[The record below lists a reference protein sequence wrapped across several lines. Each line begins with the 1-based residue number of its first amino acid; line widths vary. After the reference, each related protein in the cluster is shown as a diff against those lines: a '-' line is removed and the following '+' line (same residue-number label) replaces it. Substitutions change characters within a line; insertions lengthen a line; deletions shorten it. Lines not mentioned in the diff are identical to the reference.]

1 MKGKENSTIVFGKQE
16 ITEKKLITQFLLQN
30 QVSFAPTQNVYKDY
44 EAVIKFN
51 KESLPNQSK
60 PNPRN
65 KKQEIPDDHDINLLY
80 QKAGLAQKGKKPENT
95 QSKSNNLPD
104 ATKEIAK
111 LILDISK
118 SKKRSA
124 QRTNS
129 QTGLTLAVA
138 ENKSKPSLFDVPNKE
153 NRIGTEKV
161 KVSELI
167 KQQPQQNGTPG
178 QFEIENIL
186 NTTKT
191 SDIEEDITDQLG
203 LLGDKKKFYEN
214 GLDQQSCEERLRA
227 LYMPDFNETKLSQGK
242 DHKMSNKSIESKSS
256 KNHNSREALSNISSK
271 ASIQAEEKV
280 VEYEFSGENFQT
292 FSLGR
297 DKNQKDPELDEEKFN
312 SSLDGMGCQE
322 EDSFLQS
329 ENDLVEK
336 IQETTVFG
344 GVQTERG
351 NFTFRHANTNNQARP
366 LPVPPQE
373 EPVNP
378 PTLQFTGY
386 SMSSVEDLP
395 PKLIDTDMSPKSVT
409 TNKKDKKKDRSP
421 KANNKSFASVSSI
434 GDSKEMKSFEDSRV
448 FKDLVEKEIFF
459 AELLSKGSQDSR
471 IMDTSLTIVES
482 EVKFKSSRLKKLY
495 ESKYST
501 KEKIPD
507 ESDNGSR
514 RPSANQLD
522 KLKST
527 CHNSQVSSMILCQND
542 QGAAESDYY
551 GSAHFDSFEGQ
562 KYLCSNESV
571 TSLNNQQQ
579 VNEQFNV
586 FMKSQI
592 SMINDGYHHE
602 DRFKKNNQCQIT
614 SSSKV
619 SLADDI
625 KDF

>member
-1 MKGKENSTIVFGKQE
+1 MKGKENSTIVFGKQD

-51 KESLPNQSK
+51 KASLPSQGK
-60 PNPRN
+60 ADPKN
-65 KKQEIPDDHDINLLY
+65 KKQEIPDDNDINLLY
-80 QKAGLAQKGKKPENT
+80 QKAGLSQKGKKSENN

-129 QTGLTLAVA
+129 QSGLGLTAVLTG
-138 ENKSKPSLFDVPNKE
+138 NKNKLNPFDMPNKE
-153 NRIGTEKV
+153 NRIETEKV
-161 KVSELI
+161 KVPELI
-167 KQQPQQNGTPG
+167 KQQN
-178 QFEIENIL
+178 EIENIL

-191 SDIEEDITDQLG
+191 SDFEEDIADQLC
-203 LLGDKKKFYEN
+203 LGHRKKFDEN
-214 GLDQQSCEERLRA
+214 GLLDHQSCEERLRA
-227 LYMPDFNETKLSQGK
+227 LYMPDFNETRTSQEK
-242 DHKMSNKSIESKSS
+242 NHKISKSPSS
-256 KNHNSREALSNISSK
+256 KNSHNSREALSNISSK
-271 ASIQAEEKV
+271 ASIKAEEKV
-280 VEYEFSGENFQT
+280 VECEFSGENFQT

-297 DKNQKDPELDEEKFN
+297 DKVQKDSVDE
-312 SSLDGMGCQE
+312 QE
-322 EDSFLQS
+322 EGFDEVGMDYQEGSFLRS
-329 ENDLVEK
+329 ENDLIEK
-336 IQETTVFG
+336 IKETNLFG

-351 NFTFRHANTNNQARP
+351 NFTFRQANNANQARP

-395 PKLIDTDMSPKSVT
+395 PKQIDTDMSPKSIT
-409 TNKKDKKKDRSP
+409 TGNKKTKRKDCSP
-421 KANNKSFASVSSI
+421 KTSNKSFSMSSI
-434 GDSKEMKSFEDSRV
+434 GDSKDMKSFEDSKV
-448 FKDLVEKEIFF
+448 FKDLVEKENFF

-527 CHNSQVSSMILCQND
+527 CHNSQVSSMILCQDNK
-542 QGAAESDYY
+542 AELDYY

-586 FMKSQI
+586 FLKNQI
-592 SMINDGYHHE
+592 SMISDVYNNE
-602 DRFKKNNQCQIT
+602 DRFKKNNQYQIT
-614 SSSKV
+614 SSSHV
-619 SLADDI
+619 SLTDET